1 MGGSSQVQE
10 DFIFV
15 HGTKTLVSRLEMRR
29 EIEQV
34 SRRHNLDNEEAW
46 NRVKE
51 NLASFFEKGSL
62 PPTNAPNQKPSRDV
76 FTLEMQQPK
85 AVPPQAEPDVKH
97 NDNFDPAN
105 EVLPPHLRNS
115 GLSVMEAIASG
126 QLNVVGE
133 HPDAGLLRQAFA
145 ESSMFGLDGV
155 AQEKPAT
162 KAIKERQLLFPFRV
176 PQNVRIMPT
185 DFNQTSLFHVA
196 SNNSERRFFKN
207 EIMGRIGDQVTLYYY
222 GEELRHEDEA
232 IVLQLIH
239 LARGRAPGEYID
251 IRTVAFHRGAR
262 GSTRVLS
269 KADVKSVNDS
279 LQRMRGGYVM
289 VRNAQRNSFITV
301 NLIRDLQGDGNMRRI
316 MIDPCFVAL
325 LDSFTTMDQD
335 VLINIRGVARQLFK
349 YISTKPFATLYPT
362 KVMSYFELCYG
373 SLESLTAHYQEKHP
387 NKSPQQVR
395 VAMTKKIS
403 DFRCKTLPEQLDEL
417 KSRELIIGYSYDE
430 TEDKVSIVKSSDH
443 DTANKK

>member
-1 MGGSSQVQE
+1 MSVSTQDQE
-10 DFIFV
+10 DFIYV
-15 HGTKTLVSRLEMRR
+15 HGKKTPVNRLEMRH

-34 SRRHNLDNEEAW
+34 SRRHNLDTEEAW

-62 PPTNAPNQKPSRDV
+62 SPTNAPSQKPDRNV
-76 FTLEMQQPK
+76 FLLEMQQQPK
-85 AVPPQAEPDVKH
+85 VVPPQGEPDAKF
-97 NDNFDPAN
+97 NEIFDPAN

-126 QLNVVGE
+126 QLNVDGE

-145 ESSMFGLDGV
+145 ESSIFGLNGV
-155 AQEKPAT
+155 TQEKPAT
-162 KAIKERQLLFPFRV
+162 KAIKERQLRFPFKV

-251 IRTVAFHRGAR
+251 IRVVAFHRGAR

-269 KADVKSVNDS
+269 KADVKSINDS

-335 VLINIRGVARQLFK
+335 VLVNIRGVARQLFK

-373 SLESLTAHYQEKHP
+373 SLESLTARSNQWNRTP
-387 NKSPQQVR
+387 NKQFLPVLDSIHQVQQIDVH
-395 VAMTKKIS
+395 
-403 DFRCKTLPEQLDEL
+403 LDGFL
-417 KSRELIIGYSYDE
+417 CR
-430 TEDKVSIVKSSDH
+430 
-443 DTANKK
+443 